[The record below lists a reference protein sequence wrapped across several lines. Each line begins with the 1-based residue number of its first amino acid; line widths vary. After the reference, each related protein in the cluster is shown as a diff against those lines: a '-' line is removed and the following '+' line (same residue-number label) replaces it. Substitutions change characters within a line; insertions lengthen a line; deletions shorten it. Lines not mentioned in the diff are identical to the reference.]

1 VKLSIAM
8 CTYNGAAYLPE
19 QLESIAAQTR
29 LPDELVVCDDRSNDG
44 LTREI
49 VKAFANQVQFP
60 ARLFVNRKNLGTK
73 KNSQRAIDRCHGDII
88 FLCGQDDVWKQNKLA
103 RIEAVFSSAPE
114 VGLVFT
120 DAEVVSE
127 DLHTLVDSLVENSDF
142 GTESQALVKE
152 GKAIR
157 VLLQG
162 SVVTGATMAFRA
174 CLRPLVLPIPGHTI
188 LQEDAWIALIIAAVA
203 PLVFLK
209 EPLIKYRQHAGQ
221 QIGVSIKGSK
231 YEHRDSPLLNAV
243 REIPYPAGEIH
254 AFKTA
259 YARLVTK
266 CSGLATEDA
275 LEAITSW
282 ITRLENEK
290 AVLENEAAPAEVRK
304 DWVEMQQYLDS
315 RIIRVDPYIRAD
327 LRRLWYRLRPWDI
340 QGVIRAIRSNRRQGI
355 SGVDKARKD

>member
-1 VKLSIAM
+1 M

-29 LPDELVVCDDRSNDG
+29 LPDQLVVCDDRSNDG

-60 ARLFVNRKNLGTK
+60 VRLFVNRKNLGTK
-73 KNSQRAIDRCHGDII
+73 KNFQRAIDRCHGDII

-127 DLHTLVDSLVENSDF
+127 DLQTLVDSLVENSDF
-142 GTESQALVKE
+142 GTESQAMVKE

-203 PLVFLK
+203 PVVFLK
-209 EPLIKYRQHAGQ
+209 EPLIKYRQHLGQ
-221 QIGVSIKGSK
+221 QIGVSIRGSK
-231 YEHRDSPLLNAV
+231 YEQRASPLIDSV
-243 REIPYPAGEIH
+243 RKYAYPSGEIH

-259 YARLVTK
+259 YARLMTK
-266 CSGLATEDA
+266 CFGLVTTENLKDI
-275 LEAITSW
+275 EGW
-282 ITRLENEK
+282 IIRLENEK
-290 AVLENEAAPAEVRK
+290 AVLENESKPAETRK
-304 DWVEMQQYLDS
+304 PWEEMQRNLDS
-315 RIIRVDPYIRAD
+315 RTIRVAPYILKD
-327 LRRLWYRLRPWDI
+327 LWRLGRRLRPRDL
-340 QGVIRAIRSNRRQGI
+340 QGAARAIRSDQRQ
-355 SGVDKARKD
+355 